1 VLPIPENIPGDLVIV
16 GCGAGIG
23 LEVANELR
31 LALPK
36 PELLDPN
43 PPNPPLELDLLGIL
57 FKFNYKLETTLLNFN
72 KSLEISGVRK

>member
-23 LEVANELR
+23 LEAANELR

-43 PPNPPLELDLLGIL
+43 PP
-57 FKFNYKLETTLLNFN
+57 
-72 KSLEISGVRK
+72 KSSS